1 MPISLGVYKKPA
13 TMEEIEENIYLPV
26 TRAHLAVLRSIFNV
40 WFLILSLSSSSWIFI
55 AMILL

>member
-40 WFLILSLSSSSWIFI
+40 
-55 AMILL
+55 